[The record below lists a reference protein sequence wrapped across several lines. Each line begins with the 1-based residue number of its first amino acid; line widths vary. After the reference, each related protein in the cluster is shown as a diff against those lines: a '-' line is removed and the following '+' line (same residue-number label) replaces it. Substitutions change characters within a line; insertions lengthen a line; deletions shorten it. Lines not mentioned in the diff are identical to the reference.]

1 MPRRDRGEAWPSLH
15 SADGL
20 RLDCARDRTLH
31 VHKRT
36 KGTSIS
42 YLLAILTAVAN
53 ATANV
58 LMRTATRDLPP
69 ERQFRIGMVFD
80 LIHRRLWLIGVGV
93 SLTTYPLGAL
103 ALGTGQ
109 LGVVQ
114 PILVLELPL
123 TLLAAA
129 RVFGS
134 RLDRRD
140 WVGVAAMTVGLTG
153 LIVFLFPHG
162 GDPRTVP
169 IHTWVIASMCVA
181 VLVVPLVGLGWMAS
195 LPAAR
200 AGYLGAASGI
210 TYGLGAAYTK
220 GMTMEFTVGGVQ
232 AVITT
237 WQLYASIAA
246 GAAAT
251 WLLQNAYA
259 AGQLA
264 AAQPGITLLDPAVA
278 MAWGVL
284 VFHEQTRGAASAP
297 YAFVGAL
304 LMIAGA
310 ITLAFSHQLGTLH
323 RTGGARTGN

>member
-1 MPRRDRGEAWPSLH
+1 MVA
-15 SADGL
+15 A
-20 RLDCARDRTLH
+20 
-31 VHKRT
+31 

-42 YLLAILTAVAN
+42 YFLAVLTAVAN

-58 LMRTATRDLPP
+58 LMRTATRDLPSA
-69 ERQFRIGMVFD
+69 RQFRVGMFFD
-80 LIHRRLWLIGVGV
+80 LARRPLWLTGLGV

-123 TLLAAA
+123 TLLGAA

-134 RLDRRD
+134 RLGLRD

-153 LIVFLFPHG
+153 LIVFLLPHG
-162 GDPRTVP
+162 GDPRTVTS
-169 IHTWVIASMCVA
+169 HTWIIASTCVVA
-181 VLVVPLVGLGWMAS
+181 LIVPLVVLGRMAP

-200 AGYLGAASGI
+200 AAYLGAASGLA
-210 TYGLGAAYTK
+210 YGLGAAYTK
-220 GMTMEFTVGGVQ
+220 GMTMEFTAGGVQ

-259 AGQLA
+259 AGELA
-264 AAQPGITLLDPAVA
+264 AAQPGVTLLDPAVA
-278 MAWGVL
+278 MVWGVV
-284 VFHEQTRGAASAP
+284 VFHEQTRGAAFVP
-297 YAFVGAL
+297 YALVGAF
-304 LMIAGA
+304 LMAAGA
-310 ITLAFSHQLGTLH
+310 ITLGFSRQLGVL
-323 RTGGARTGN
+323 RRSDGAARGRN